1 MHTRIMDQVDKWGG
15 HTWSSMIHGFIFNH
29 ACIRMNCWKW
39 SKIKTCL

>member
-29 ACIRMNCWKW
+29 VSEWIAENDPK
-39 SKIKTCL
+39 